1 MPEQLYWWRA
11 LVVSCFIHCLIFVGA
26 GWLGGSVFSKVA
38 EPEYIEME
46 LISSVTAPEQAAAVP
61 VAMPREA
68 NTAVQP
74 TTPVDVRPVAA
85 AQKPVANVAAS
96 EVVTE
101 SFSPAAEAAA
111 PAGGGS
117 GEAAPALAGAGA
129 GTGVAA
135 PAPGRIS
142 APQILSKVEPAYPD
156 DARQDGFTGT
166 VGVKIE
172 VLANGRT
179 GEVRLAR
186 SSGRSSM
193 DEAALQAVRKWR
205 FVPAK
210 DEGSGQVIRCFTTLT
225 VVFKLR

>member
-1 MPEQLYWWRA
+1 MPEQLYWRRA
-11 LVVSCFIHCLIFVGA
+11 LMVSCFIHCLIFVGA
-26 GWLGGSVFSKVA
+26 GWLGTSVFSKVA

-61 VAMPREA
+61 VAMPQEA
-68 NTAVQP
+68 NTAVKP
-74 TTPVDVRPVAA
+74 TTPVDVRPVVA

-101 SFSPAAEAAA
+101 SFSPAAAAAA
-111 PAGGGS
+111 PAGTGS
-117 GEAAPALAGAGA
+117 GEAAPALAAS
-129 GTGVAA
+129 GTGVSA
-135 PAPGRIS
+135 PAPRRIS

-186 SSGRSSM
+186 SSGRGSM

-210 DEGSGQVIRCFTTLT
+210 DEGSGQAIRCFTTLA

>member
-1 MPEQLYWWRA
+1 MPEQLYWRRA
-11 LVVSCFIHCLIFVGA
+11 LIASCFIHCLIFVGA
-26 GWLGGSVFSKVA
+26 GWLGGSVFSRVA

-46 LISSVTAPEQAAAVP
+46 LISGVTAPEQAAAVP
-61 VAMPREA
+61 AIPQKP

-74 TTPVDVRPVAA
+74 AAPADIRPAVAAQRPVASA
-85 AQKPVANVAAS
+85 AAS
-96 EVVTE
+96 EVVAE

-111 PAGGGS
+111 PAGSGS
-117 GEAAPALAGAGA
+117 GEAAPALAAS

-135 PAPGRIS
+135 PAPGRIA
-142 APQILSKVEPAYPD
+142 APQILSKVEPVYPD

-166 VGVKIE
+166 VGVRIE

-186 SSGRSSM
+186 SSGRGSM

-205 FVPAK
+205 FVPAR
-210 DEGSGQVIRCFTTLT
+210 DESSGQTIRCFTTLA
-225 VVFKLR
+225 VVFKLK